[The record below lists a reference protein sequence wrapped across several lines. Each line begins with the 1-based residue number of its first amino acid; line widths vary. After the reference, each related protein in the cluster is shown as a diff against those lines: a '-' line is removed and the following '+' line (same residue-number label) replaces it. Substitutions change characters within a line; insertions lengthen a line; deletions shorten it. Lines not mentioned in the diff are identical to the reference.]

1 MQKCAELMNAEC
13 HACDRDKEGSGN
25 SPKVVWI
32 GDTELDLEGWKT
44 KRGESSFI

>member
-1 MQKCAELMNAEC
+1 MDAEY
-13 HACDRDKEGSGN
+13 HACDGTKEGSGS

-32 GDTELDLEGWKT
+32 GDAELDLEGWKT